1 MNKSK
6 LILLFWF
13 TLIVA
18 VLAVIAI
25 NVGMKRATAKNKTAN
40 TAGVNTVTLE
50 NTYNQIAGVMNRIT
64 VSIYDGSAG
73 QAQPQLLGSGVIISE
88 QCILTNLHVVENRPN
103 LFVTAYAPQ
112 LVSYPVILSRRDPA
126 GDLAILQAAN
136 NAGFPV
142 TGIPGNSDAV
152 DVGDIVFAMGNAFG
166 KGNLLTSGMIID
178 KGYSYTVSGQA
189 YNSMFRTNINNYP
202 GTCGGPLVNIRGEI
216 IGINNSAGYTA
227 NNYMGIGYATPINK
241 AIALLSNNISGQMLP
256 APAGAGNPAMPA
268 AFMDAYSLV

>member
-6 LILLFWF
+6 LILLSWSAFIIA
-13 TLIVA
+13 LLV
-18 VLAVIAI
+18 VIAVS
-25 NVGMKRATAKNKTAN
+25 VGNKRAAAKSKVAN
-40 TAGVNTVTLE
+40 NAVVNTGTLE
-50 NTYNQIAGVMNRIT
+50 NTYNQIAGVMNKIT
-64 VSIYDGSAG
+64 VSIYDGTAG

-88 QCILTNLHVVENRPN
+88 QCILTNLHVVVNRPS
-103 LFVTAYAPQ
+103 LFVMAYAPQ
-112 LVSYPVILSRRDPA
+112 SVNYPVVLSRSDA
-126 GDLAILQAAN
+126 AADLAILQTAN
-136 NAGFPV
+136 NTGFPA

-202 GTCGGPLVNIRGEI
+202 GTCGGPLVNIKGEI

-227 NNYMGIGYATPINK
+227 NNFMGIGYATPINK
-241 AIALLSNNISGQMLP
+241 ALALLNNN
-256 APAGAGNPAMPA
+256 APNPAMPA